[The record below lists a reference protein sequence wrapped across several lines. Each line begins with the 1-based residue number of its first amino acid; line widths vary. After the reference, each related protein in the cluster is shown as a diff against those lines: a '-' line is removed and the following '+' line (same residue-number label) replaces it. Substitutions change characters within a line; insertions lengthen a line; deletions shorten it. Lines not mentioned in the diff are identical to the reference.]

1 MAEFKVAC
9 REAIDRLATGGP
21 SSFVEK
27 MPHDG
32 SWPEVGGGGGGGV
45 KVSEHFA
52 KDGAKVVLKRGG
64 HSGDLKRTCERRKR
78 IAAG

>member
-9 REAIDRLATGGP
+9 GEAVDRLATGGP

-32 SWPEVGGGGGGGV
+32 SWPEVGGGGGGV
-45 KVSEHFA
+45 KVGEHFA
-52 KDGAKVVLKRGG
+52 KDGAKVVLKRRW
-64 HSGDLKRTCERRKR
+64 HSGDLKRTCGRRKR
-78 IAAG
+78 FAAG